1 MSCGD
6 PAARLLEAY
15 LDGELDLV
23 RSLEME
29 RHLSECEPCSAALRR
44 QRALRS
50 ALAQPSLYHERPKG
64 LENRVRAALGKDSK
78 DAKDSQSGAR
88 GGWRWQA
95 VAASLPVIATLAWA
109 LVVIPR
115 APSEDELA
123 RQEVVSA
130 HVRSL
135 MAEHLTDVASSD
147 RHTVKPWF
155 NGKLDFS
162 PEVKDL
168 AGDGYPLVGG
178 RLDYIGRRGVA
189 ALVYQRGSHPVNV
202 FIWPEAETG
211 GGGDGE
217 WSVRGYNVIRWRRAG
232 MRYWAVSDLNLPE
245 LRELAHDLQR

>member
-23 RSLEME
+23 RSLEVE
-29 RHLSECEPCSAALRR
+29 RHLLACEDCSAVLRG

-50 ALAQPSLYHERPKG
+50 ALAQPSLYYERPKG
-64 LENRVRAALGKDSK
+64 LENRVRTELGKASKDSK
-78 DAKDSQSGAR
+78 SGAR
-88 GGWRWQA
+88 GGWRWRA

-115 APSEDELA
+115 APSDEDLA
-123 RQEVVSA
+123 SQEVVSA

-162 PEVKDL
+162 PDVKDL

-189 ALVYQRGSHPVNV
+189 ALVYQRGSHPINV
-202 FIWPEAETG
+202 FVWPEPDAG

-217 WSVRGYNVIRWRRAG
+217 WSVRGYNVIRWRRSG
-232 MRYWAVSDLNLPE
+232 MRYWAVSDLNLAD
-245 LRELAHDLQR
+245 LRELAHDLQRSP

>member
-1 MSCGD
+1 MSCSD
-6 PAARLLEAY
+6 PTSRLVEAY

-29 RHLSECEPCSAALRR
+29 RHLAKCEICSAELRR
-44 QRALRS
+44 HRELRS
-50 ALAQPSLYHERPKG
+50 ALADGSLRYGAPKG
-64 LENRVRAALGKDSK
+64 LEHRVRTEVRKASK
-78 DAKDSQSGAR
+78 SGASA
-88 GGWRWQA
+88 RWQWRA
-95 VAASLPVIATLAWA
+95 LAASLPVIATLAWA
-109 LVVIPR
+109 LVAIPR
-115 APSEDELA
+115 VPSGDDLVS
-123 RQEVVSA
+123 QEVVSA

-168 AGDGYPLVGG
+168 TGDGYPLVGG

-189 ALVYQRGSHPVNV
+189 ALVYQRGNHKVNV
-202 FIWPEAETG
+202 FIWPEPDARGSG
-211 GGGDGE
+211 GEGE
-217 WSVRGYNVIRWRRAG
+217 SSIHGYNVIRWRHSG

-245 LRELAHDLQR
+245 LWDLARDLQR

>member
-1 MSCGD
+1 MSGGD
-6 PAARLLEAY
+6 PTARLLEAY

-23 RSLEME
+23 RSLEVE
-29 RHLSECEPCSAALRR
+29 RHLMACEVCSAALRS

-50 ALAQPSLYHERPKG
+50 ALAQPSLYYERPKR
-64 LENRVRAALGKDSK
+64 LENRVRSELGKASK
-78 DAKDSQSGAR
+78 DGKSGAR
-88 GGWRWQA
+88 GGWRWRA

-115 APSEDELA
+115 APSDDELA
-123 RQEVVSA
+123 SQEVVSA

-168 AGDGYPLVGG
+168 ATDGYPLVGG
-178 RLDYIGRRGVA
+178 RLDYIGQRGVA
-189 ALVYQRGSHPVNV
+189 ALVYQRGKHPVNV
-202 FIWPEAETG
+202 FIWPEPDAG
-211 GGGDGE
+211 GGGDRE
-217 WSVRGYNVIRWRRAG
+217 WSVRGYNVIRWRRSG

-245 LRELAHDLQR
+245 LRELARDLQR

>member
-1 MSCGD
+1 MSCGN
-6 PAARLLEAY
+6 PTSRLLEAY

-29 RHLSECEPCSAALRR
+29 RHLAECELCSAALRSH
-44 QRALRS
+44 RALQS
-50 ALAQPSLYHERPKG
+50 VLAEPSFYYEAPKG
-64 LENRVRAALGKDSK
+64 LEDRVRTELRKASKDSK
-78 DAKDSQSGAR
+78 RGAL
-88 GGWRWQA
+88 GGWRWRA

-109 LVVIPR
+109 LVAIPR
-115 APSEDELA
+115 APSGDELVN
-123 RQEVVSA
+123 QEVVSA

-178 RLDYIGRRGVA
+178 RLDYIGGRGVA
-189 ALVYQRGSHPVNV
+189 ALVYQRGKHPINV
-202 FIWPEAETG
+202 FIWPEADARG
-211 GGGDGE
+211 GGEGE
-217 WSVRGYNVIRWRRAG
+217 SRLRGFNVIRWRHGG
-232 MRYWAVSDLNLPE
+232 MRYWAISDLNLPE
-245 LRELAHDLQR
+245 LRELARDLQR

>member
-1 MSCGD
+1 MSCGN
-6 PAARLLEAY
+6 PTSRLLEAY

-29 RHLSECEPCSAALRR
+29 RHLAECELCSAALRSH
-44 QRALRS
+44 RALQS
-50 ALAQPSLYHERPKG
+50 ALAEPSFYYEAPKG
-64 LENRVRAALGKDSK
+64 LEDRVRTELRKASKDSK
-78 DAKDSQSGAR
+78 RGAL
-88 GGWRWQA
+88 GGWRWRA

-109 LVVIPR
+109 LVAIPR
-115 APSEDELA
+115 APSGDELVN
-123 RQEVVSA
+123 QEVVSA

-178 RLDYIGRRGVA
+178 RLDYIGGRGVA
-189 ALVYQRGSHPVNV
+189 ALVYQRGKHPINV
-202 FIWPEAETG
+202 FIWPEADARG
-211 GGGDGE
+211 GGEGE
-217 WSVRGYNVIRWRRAG
+217 SSLRGFNVIRWRHGG
-232 MRYWAVSDLNLPE
+232 MRYWAISDLNLPE
-245 LRELAHDLQR
+245 LRELARDLQR

>member
-1 MSCGD
+1 MSCAN
-6 PAARLLEAY
+6 PTSRLLEAY

-29 RHLSECEPCSAALRR
+29 RHLPECEACSAALRSH
-44 QRALRS
+44 RALRS
-50 ALAQPSLYHERPKG
+50 ALAQPSLYHAGPRG
-64 LENRVRAALGKDSK
+64 LENRVRTELGKVP
-78 DAKDSQSGAR
+78 KDSNSGAR
-88 GGWRWQA
+88 GGWRWRA
-95 VAASLPVIATLAWA
+95 VAASLPVMATLAWA
-109 LVVIPR
+109 LVAIPR
-115 APSEDELA
+115 APSDDA
-123 RQEVVSA
+123 VVNQEVVSA

-189 ALVYQRGSHPVNV
+189 ALVYHRGNHPINV
-202 FIWPEAETG
+202 FVWPEPDAR

-217 WSVRGYNVIRWRRAG
+217 GSVRGYNVIRWRHEG

-245 LRELAHDLQR
+245 LRELARDLQR

>member
-6 PAARLLEAY
+6 RVSRHLEAY
-15 LDGELDLV
+15 FDGELDLV

-29 RHLSECEPCSAALRR
+29 RHLSECEACSATLRSH
-44 QRALRS
+44 RALRS
-50 ALAQPSLYHERPKG
+50 ALAHPSLYHAGPNG
-64 LENRVRAALGKDSK
+64 LESRVRTELRKPSK
-78 DAKDSQSGAR
+78 DTKSVAR
-88 GGWRWQA
+88 VGWRWRA
-95 VAASLPVIATLAWA
+95 IAASLPVIATVAWA
-109 LVVIPR
+109 LVAIPR
-115 APSEDELA
+115 APSDEQLVS
-123 RQEVVSA
+123 QEVVSA

-178 RLDYIGRRGVA
+178 RLDYIGGRGAV
-189 ALVYQRGSHPVNV
+189 ALVYRRGNHPINV
-202 FIWPEAETG
+202 FIWPETDA
-211 GGGDGE
+211 GGDGE
-217 WSVRGYNVIRWRRAG
+217 GSVRGYNVVRWRRAG

-245 LRELAHDLQR
+245 LRELARDLQR

>member
-1 MSCGD
+1 MSCGN
-6 PAARLLEAY
+6 PTARLLDAY

-29 RHLSECEPCSAALRR
+29 RHLSECQVCSAALRSH
-44 QRALRS
+44 RALRS
-50 ALAQPSLYHERPKG
+50 ALAQPSLYYEGPKG
-64 LENRVRAALGKDSK
+64 LENRVRTELRKAPK
-78 DAKDSQSGAR
+78 DAQSGA
-88 GGWRWQA
+88 GGWRWRA

-109 LVVIPR
+109 LVAIPR
-115 APSEDELA
+115 APSDVEPVN
-123 RQEVVSA
+123 QEVVSA

-178 RLDYIGRRGVA
+178 RLDYIGGRGVA
-189 ALVYQRGSHPVNV
+189 ALVYHRGNHPINV
-202 FIWPEAETG
+202 FVWPEDAS

-217 WSVRGYNVIRWRRAG
+217 ASVRGYNVIRWRRSG

-245 LRELAHDLQR
+245 LRELARDLQR